1 MSHSEPI
8 ACTLTGEQFKE
19 RLASIQELTRD
30 ALRHAERRDLV
41 LKLFYDLAAADRVHA
56 MVRKEQA
63 CCRFLAFELREE
75 ASGLR
80 LTIMAPEEAREVA
93 DRLFEQFIARVPDD
107 TATGCRGSQGTCNS

>member
-63 CCRFLAFELREE
+63 CCRFLAFELE
-75 ASGLR
+75 ASELR
-80 LTIMAPEEAREVA
+80 LTITAPEEAREVA